1 MLDFRIKTFLELC
14 RLKNYTKTAHSLH
27 ITQPAVTQH
36 IQYLEREYGM
46 NFFDHEAREL
56 TLTPKGQIFYWS
68 ALTME
73 ANSRKIHELMQQPV
87 AAARYFRFGATLSI
101 GEYLMPPILAAY
113 LKEYPQNRLSMLVE
127 NTAALLKKLDG
138 GEIDF
143 AVVEGRFDKNAY
155 SHVLLANE
163 KFIAVCAADFPIQE
177 EMLMDDITK
186 YPLIIREKGS
196 GTRWILEDILAEH
209 NLSIGQFEK
218 LSEMGNF
225 AVIKHLVQE
234 KLGLTFA
241 YESVVRR
248 EIREGKLKKV
258 TIQNFQA
265 AREFNFVYLKDSIF
279 EKEYLEFYRYC
290 MNGVGLLLGEGTW
303 SLMNP

>member
-1 MLDFRIKTFLELC
+1 MLDYRIKTFLELC

-46 NFFDHEAREL
+46 NLFDHEAREL
-56 TLTPKGQIFYWS
+56 TLTPKGQLFYWS

-73 ANSRKIHELMQQPV
+73 ANSRKIHELMKQPV

-101 GEYLMPPILAAY
+101 GEYLMPPILTAY
-113 LKEYPQNRLSMLVE
+113 LKENPQNRLSMLVE
-127 NTAALLKKLDG
+127 NTETLLKKLDE

-143 AVVEGRFDKNAY
+143 AVVEGRFDKDAY

-163 KFIAVCAADFPIQE
+163 GFIAVCSGNFPIRE
-177 EMLMDDITK
+177 NLLMDDITG

-209 NLSIGQFEK
+209 NLSIGQFEQ
-218 LSEMGNF
+218 LNEMGNF
-225 AVIKHLVQE
+225 AVIKHLVRE
-234 KLGLTFA
+234 GLGLTFA
-241 YESVVRR
+241 YESVVGK
-248 EIREGKLKKV
+248 EIREGTLKKV
-258 TIQNFQA
+258 EIQNFRA

-290 MNGVGLLLGEGTW
+290 MQKKEG
-303 SLMNP
+303 SSDYENLS

>member
-234 KLGLTFA
+234 KLGLTFV

-290 MNGVGLLLGEGTW
+290 MTGVGLLLGEGTW

>member
-290 MNGVGLLLGEGTW
+290 MTGVGLLLGEGTW

>member
-138 GEIDF
+138 CEIDF

-290 MNGVGLLLGEGTW
+290 MTGVGLLLGEGTW

>member
-241 YESVVRR
+241 YEYVVRR

-290 MNGVGLLLGEGTW
+290 MTGVGLLLGEGTW

>member
-290 MNGVGLLLGEGTW
+290 MTGVGLLLGEGTW
-303 SLMNP
+303 SLMSP

>member
-163 KFIAVCAADFPIQE
+163 KFIAVCAADFSIQE

-290 MNGVGLLLGEGTW
+290 MTGVGLLLGEGTW